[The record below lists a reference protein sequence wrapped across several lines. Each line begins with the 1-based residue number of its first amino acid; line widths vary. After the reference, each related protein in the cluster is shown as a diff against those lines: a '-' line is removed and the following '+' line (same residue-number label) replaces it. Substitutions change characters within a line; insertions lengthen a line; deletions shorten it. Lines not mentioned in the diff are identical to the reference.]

1 MRKITT
7 IFIAVFLCF
16 QGQQITATEGM
27 WLPLL
32 LESLN
37 QEEMQAMGMKLTAE
51 DIYSV
56 NKGSLKDAIV
66 HFGGFCTSEVI
77 SPNGLLLT
85 NHHCGYRQIQSHTT
99 LKNNYLKDGFW
110 AKTKKDELANPGLF
124 AKFIVRIEDVSSK
137 ILNDVTD
144 ELSEKERQ
152 SQIDK
157 NIEALKSS
165 VKLEKFEEISIRPF
179 FKGNQYFMF
188 VTVTYNDVRLVGTP
202 PESIGK
208 FGADTDNW
216 VWPRHTGDF
225 ALFRIYADKDNNPAE
240 YSEDNIPYTPKHY
253 LPISVD
259 GVDQDDFTMVFG
271 FPGRTNQYLPSYAVE
286 QIVDVLNPAKIAI
299 RDKALKI
306 LDTEMRADPATKI
319 QYASKFASIA
329 NYWKKWIGESQGLK
343 TSDGVGRKKKF
354 EAEFSDLIGQSTAS
368 AKKYAHLL
376 PQFEKLYKEIE
387 PFALK
392 RDYYNE
398 VAGRNVELLSI
409 VNYLNRL
416 KTNFEE
422 SGEEGYNG
430 YLGRLKPFLK
440 NKYKDYNKDI
450 DKKVFASLVEMYDEN
465 AGLGPKASTI
475 KKKYGSY
482 ELLAGGLYGMS
493 TIADGDKMMALLEES
508 PETVVKRLAE
518 DPAFKFGA
526 AMREHY
532 NENVSKQYNDI
543 EAQINNTQRNY
554 MAALIDVFPKR
565 RFYPDAN
572 GTMRV
577 SYGQVSG
584 YAPKDGM
591 QYLPVTYLKG
601 VMQKYV
607 PGDYEFDVPK
617 KLIELYEKKDYGE
630 YHDDGKMPVCFIG
643 SNHTTGGNSGSPAI
657 DAHGNLIGLNFDRV
671 WEGTMS
677 DINYDKSICRNIMV
691 DIRYVLFII
700 DKFGDSKHLVDEMT
714 LVHPKKGK

>member
-7 IFIAVFLCF
+7 SFIAFFLFF
-16 QGQQITATEGM
+16 QIPFITATEGM
-27 WLPLL
+27 WIPLL

-37 QEEMQAMGMKLTAE
+37 EKEMQSMGMKLTAE

-110 AKTKKDELANPGLF
+110 AKIKKDELPNEGLF
-124 AKFIVRIEDVSSK
+124 AKFIVRIEDVSAK
-137 ILNDVTD
+137 ILNDIADTM
-144 ELSEKERQ
+144 SEKERQ

-165 VKLEKFEEISIRPF
+165 VKLEKFEEITIRPF

-271 FPGRTNQYLPSYAVE
+271 FPGRTDQYLPSPAVE
-286 QIVDVLNPAKIAI
+286 QIVEVLNPAKIAI

-306 LDTEMRADPATKI
+306 LDAEMRADPQVKI

-343 TSDGVGRKKKF
+343 VSDGVGRKRKF
-354 EAEFSDLIGQSTAS
+354 EAEFSDLIGQSKKS
-368 AKKYAHLL
+368 AEKYGNIL
-376 PQFEKLYKEIE
+376 PQFQKLYKEIE
-387 PFALK
+387 PYALK

-398 VAGRNVELLSI
+398 VAGRNVEMLRV
-409 VNYLNRL
+409 VNFLNRL
-416 KTNFEE
+416 VTNFEE
-422 SGEEGYNG
+422 SGEAGYNG

-440 NKYKDYNKDI
+440 GLYKDYNKDI
-450 DKKVFASLVEMYDEN
+450 DQKVFTSLVEMYDEN
-465 AGLGPKASTI
+465 AGLGPHANTI

-482 ELLAGGLYGMS
+482 DLLAGGLYGMS
-493 TIADGDKMMALLEES
+493 VIPDGKEMMALLEES
-508 PETVVKRLAE
+508 PETVVKRLKA

-526 AMREHY
+526 AVRKHY

-543 EAQINNTQRNY
+543 KSQIDILQRNY
-554 MAALIDVFPKR
+554 MAALIDVFPDR

-591 QYLPVTYLKG
+591 QYLPVTYLNG

-617 KLIELYEKKDYGE
+617 KLIELYEKKDYGN
-630 YHDDGKMPVCFIG
+630 YHDNGKMPVCFIG

-657 DAHGNLIGLNFDRV
+657 DANGNLIGLNFDRV
-671 WEGTMS
+671 WEGTLS

-714 LVHPKKGK
+714 LVNPKKGK